1 MKRFRIASHV
11 STVVQILLLCL
22 RPKFNLAWGGG
33 DDDSESQ
40 QTAIFG
46 NGLNRDW
53 LYNSNAISIRLEGC
67 VWGYASD
74 HDNADCMEN
83 GSSDGTTYWYQMAN
97 CRRAQAVYRMYASSS
112 GNSASC
118 NSQNFKESFITS
130 YGLSEFLGYVKN
142 YDANNQFDDDAYAN
156 AEDDGLD
163 DDGGNNKNYDE
174 FPNCEKTNNGYVGLG
189 CTEDGK
195 FAIQYFSDAYCLTPT
210 GKTYDKLNSLNRALK
225 SYTKCAGISYGNV
238 NGEGGS
244 LPELLISTSAS
255 CSSLDSAYC
264 SDSVAMQQRRSSSS
278 ISAFRTYANIVE
290 KSWVTK
296 LKYATGGLLLLA
308 SFVMFTGILFTNRRR
323 RRALMQRK
331 YRQSR
336 SERSRKSRS
345 SKSRTRK
352 SSRSKSRARDKEG
365 EGYFT

>member
-1 MKRFRIASHV
+1 MNLVKS
-11 STVVQILLLCL
+11 STPNTIL
-22 RPKFNLAWGGG
+22 
-33 DDDSESQ
+33 Q
-40 QTAIFG
+40 
-46 NGLNRDW
+46 
-53 LYNSNAISIRLEGC
+53 
-67 VWGYASD
+67 
-74 HDNADCMEN
+74 
-83 GSSDGTTYWYQMAN
+83 
-97 CRRAQAVYRMYASSS
+97 
-112 GNSASC
+112 
-118 NSQNFKESFITS
+118 FITTD
-130 YGLSEFLGYVKN
+130 GLSEFLGYVQG
-142 YDANNQFDDDAYAN
+142 YDGNNQFDDDATSYN
-156 AEDDGLD
+156 DDGAED
-163 DDGGNNKNYDE
+163 DDGGGGGDYDN
-174 FPNCEKTNNGYVGLG
+174 FPNCEKTNNAYIGLG

-195 FAIQYFSDAYCLTPT
+195 FAIQYFTDAYCLTPT

-225 SYTKCAGISYGNV
+225 TYKKCAGIAYGNV
-238 NGEGGS
+238 NGEGDT

-255 CSSLDSAYC
+255 CSSLDSGYC
-264 SDSVAMQQRRSSSS
+264 TDSTAMQQRRSTATSSVL
-278 ISAFRTYANIVE
+278 RTYAKIGE

-352 SSRSKSRARDKEG
+352 SSRSKSRAREKEG